1 MQESKAAIG
10 AAAPDGGRTMRRTI
24 PLTLALLVVMVGAV
38 FAATAVAEVTAP
50 KLRPPAMSGDRHV
63 VGVANVPRGWSATL
77 VLSGP
82 AGENVQQSTTNGGKL
97 VVASVCDPN
106 AGFGPF
112 AWETQ
117 LTYTKPGHD
126 PETLR
131 KVRLLACR

>member
-1 MQESKAAIG
+1 MLAGDSRALTE
-10 AAAPDGGRTMRRTI
+10 RR
-24 PLTLALLVVMVGAV
+24 PSRRLSRLELKEL
-38 FAATAVAEVTAP
+38 VTAP